1 MMSEVHLRQEDLDAY
16 VRERVEMV
24 LIGSP
29 TKTDKSLHLPASR
42 NYSESV
48 CRFYPQRDGWRLK
61 SIAVFPPGHHPFCS
75 ECVKRTFGVEVL
87 DE

>member
-42 NYSESV
+42 DCTESV
-48 CRFYPQRDGWRLK
+48 CRFRSQRDGWRVK
-61 SIAVFPPGHHPFCS
+61 AIAVYPPGHVSYCA
-75 ECVKRTFGVEVL
+75 ECVERTFGVEVV
-87 DE
+87 DR